1 MKETATI
8 SELIAGASSTGISR
22 AAVLRDGMAKA
33 IERAAGIIDLE
44 TTSLRNYRQLDLT
57 SCNHQKSHALL
68 ELTRAMRALPANLV
82 DQEILQGLA
91 RLREKLEENLE
102 VLDVHLKAVRQVSAL
117 IARAIEDDNSDG
129 TYSMSINQRVRP
141 L

>member
-1 MKETATI
+1 MNERATI
-8 SELIAGASSTGISR
+8 SELIAGAVPAGISR
-22 AAVLRDGMAKA
+22 SAVLRDGMAKA
-33 IERAAGIIDLE
+33 IQRTAGIVDLE
-44 TTSLRNYRQLDLT
+44 TESLRNYRRIDLAA
-57 SCNHQKSHALL
+57 CNHQKSHALL

-91 RLREKLEENLE
+91 WLRERLEENLE
-102 VLDVHLKAVRQVSAL
+102 VLDVHLKAVRQVSTL

-129 TYSMSINQRVRP
+129 TYSRSINQRARQ